1 MAKTEEMTLTAYTN
15 YGLVALLRTYQKI
28 GCKVLV
34 PPGGAEGRHEQ
45 MDGDNQRARP
55 GLT

>member
-34 PPGGAEGRHEQ
+34 PPAEVK
-45 MDGDNQRARP
+45 DGTNRWTATISVHAL
-55 GLT
+55 G